1 MARRAASLRKSARRR
16 GGGSKSRRMSRPRRS
31 VRPKLAIRSK
41 RRMRVRS
48 AKAHGGS
55 LSSGETFR
63 MEASANPVD
72 NIRKAIQQ
80 ARSCRD
86 GKEHGNACD
95 HLIRAEE
102 YYSDSSI
109 TPEELYGIVRKYP
122 SDLGFDILRY
132 AYDAMK
138 VAIIENR
145 WDEARNYED
154 KARTYVQYAA
164 DKGKDPQTII
174 AGIDKYAHKIPPK
187 PTIVKKPGAVSGD
200 GDATDSL

>member
-16 GGGSKSRRMSRPRRS
+16 GGGGSKSRRMNRPRRS

-55 LSSGETFR
+55 QSIASGETFR

-72 NIRKAIQQ
+72 NIKKAIQQ

-102 YYSDSSI
+102 YYSGNSI
-109 TPEELYGIVRKYP
+109 TPEELYGIVRKFP
-122 SDLGFDILRY
+122 SELRFDILRY

-138 VAIIENR
+138 VAIKENR

-164 DKGKDPQTII
+164 DKGKDPKRII
-174 AGIDKYAHKIPPK
+174 ARIDNYASKIPPK
-187 PTIVKKPGAVSGD
+187 PTIVKNPGD
-200 GDATDSL
+200 GDATDDL